1 MTHYSINLHISQFS
15 SLFCYI
21 CFSQLWAIGRHIIGS
36 CWALLVS
43 QYLAKLLSQQSS
55 QFVLLVRYSHLIFA
69 FSQHDSLLFCLYCL
83 PCHKLSQYYISAVDV
98 VVDCWLSWW
107 SVISG
112 GAGIPEIRFL
122 IAASKLQNV
131 MWLSM
136 TWYEWMWLN
145 VSQCDSISLNITQC
159 DSISID
165 SMWLNLTW
173 HFCDCKRS
181 SEAWD
186 MTWIYPPFHDTTGPE
201 TRILD
206 ADSSTNF
213 HMDFK

>member
-107 SVISG
+107 SVISS
-112 GAGIPEIRFL
+112 GAGIPEIWF
-122 IAASKLQNV
+122 
-131 MWLSM
+131 
-136 TWYEWMWLN
+136 LN
-145 VSQCDSISLNITQC
+145 VLNYKMWLNITQHN
-159 DSISID
+159 
-165 SMWLNLTW
+165 SMWLNLNWISMWLNLNWLNVTQL
-173 HFCDCKRS
+173 
-181 SEAWD
+181 D
-186 MTWIYPPFHDTTGPE
+186 MT
-201 TRILD
+201 L
-206 ADSSTNF
+206 
-213 HMDFK
+213 

>member
-107 SVISG
+107 SVISS
-112 GAGIPEIRFL
+112 GAGIPEIWF
-122 IAASKLQNV
+122 
-131 MWLSM
+131 
-136 TWYEWMWLN
+136 LN
-145 VSQCDSISLNITQC
+145 VLNYKMWLNITQHN
-159 DSISID
+159 SMWLNLNWISMWLNLISID

-181 SEAWD
+181 SEAWH
-186 MTWIYPPFHDTTGPE
+186 MTWIYPPFHDTIGPE

-206 ADSSTNF
+206 ACSSTNF